1 MLSSTSHLLFSFL
14 PHSRA
19 GKRSLKNPE
28 RDCSASSREYYRKL
42 HGRSRRGKEHAVTL
56 PFRGGDFARVAGV
69 DDAPFLTDVILLN
82 CSRAGGT
89 GCLNTKA
96 ANSSIVTSP
105 LRNTFIFNYSLS
117 GLRRRRLIIRS
128 KRHSTHASNITLI
141 AASTASTASTASRI
155 GWFASAYHKRSNHG
169 R

>member
-1 MLSSTSHLLFSFL
+1 MKKHFRVSTALLAAVLLAGCGSISSKDGGYYATESPSAEGAYDTA
-14 PHSRA
+14 A
-19 GKRSLKNPE
+19 G
-28 RDCSASSREYYRKL
+28 
-42 HGRSRRGKEHAVTL
+42 
-56 PFRGGDFARVAGV
+56 
-69 DDAPFLTDVILLN
+69 
-82 CSRAGGT
+82 
-89 GCLNTKA
+89 A

-128 KRHSTHASNITLI
+128 RRHSTHASNITLI
-141 AASTASTASTASRI
+141 AASTASRI